1 MGPNSAIDFSS
12 SSKLETLSV
21 ELACSRNET
30 TFSGYLS
37 GDPFSGL
44 ESSEKATPSDK
55 FERLSAESF
64 DADRPKYGFFR
75 GFLFDYLRGDV
86 FIY

>member
-1 MGPNSAIDFSS
+1 M
-12 SSKLETLSV
+12 
-21 ELACSRNET
+21 ELACSRNDT

-44 ESSEKATPSDK
+44 ESSERATPSDK
-55 FERLSAESF
+55 LDKLSAESF
-64 DADRPKYGFFR
+64 YADRPVHGLFW
-75 GFLFDYLRGDV
+75 GFLFDFLPGDV